1 MSAQNMI
8 QNKKEKINSVLNRR
22 IKRFF
27 TFSIISVLI
36 VCISVF
42 STVILFMQKQTE
54 TSVEDISEIYME
66 EVSCQIQQKFAS
78 ITELR
83 LNQINGIIQRSQPDR
98 VAYGEEM
105 IKELKVSTSVRAF
118 TYMGIYSEKGEEER
132 ITGRYLNISGY
143 DKMMQSLGAN
153 GSAIAIA
160 SDKNG
165 QKYLMLAQ
173 AAAYPLK
180 DGRVS
185 TALIG
190 GLPMDY
196 LKEALFLEEENARVY
211 YHVIARDGSFVIRS
225 SDAYRNNYFN
235 RINALFE
242 ELNGKKPADYQREL
256 KEAMDAF
263 SNYVT
268 VVSIKGEKRYMFCT
282 PISENVDWY
291 LIAVMPS
298 GILNE
303 RLEELDTL
311 RIVIMI
317 GSAMVIL
324 LTMLVIFI
332 MYYRLSMQQMKELDK
347 KERAAVQAN
356 MAKSEFLSSMSHDI
370 RTPMNAIIGMTE
382 IALRNIQDM
391 MRVEDCLKKVRLSS
405 KHLLGLIN
413 DVLDMSKIES
423 GKMTLNISQMSLR
436 EAMDDIVNI
445 MQPQVKERN
454 QYFDIFIRDI
464 MAENVY
470 CDGVRLNQVL
480 LNLLSNAVKF
490 TPEQGRIDVHLWQE
504 ASDKGEEYVCTHFM
518 VEDTGIGMSEEFQ
531 KKIFDT
537 FAREEENEKVQKTV
551 GTGLGTSITKSIV
564 TLMGGRIELRSKQ
577 GEGSC
582 FHVIVDLKRS
592 EHSEDEMVLPAWN
605 ILVVDDNEMLC
616 MSAVAN
622 LEALGVH
629 ADWIMDGKEAVEM
642 IAERHSK
649 GDDYH
654 FVLID
659 WKMPNTDG
667 IQTIREIHSRVGRD
681 IPIFLISAYDWSEME
696 EQLPDGDIEGFIS
709 KPLFKSTLYTCLKQY
724 ADGERMENDESDE
737 DNDFTG
743 IHVLLAED
751 IDINWEIANELFSAV
766 GMELE
771 WAVNGQDCVDK
782 FSKSE
787 TGFYDA
793 ILMDVR
799 MPVMN
804 GYDATKAIRALDRPD
819 NDLPIIAM
827 TADAFADD
835 AQRCFEC
842 GMNDHLTKPLD
853 IRECMRTFR
862 KYFK

>member
-1 MSAQNMI
+1 ML
-8 QNKKEKINSVLNRR
+8 KKEKINTMWDKK

-27 TFSIISVLI
+27 AFSILSVLI
-36 VCISVF
+36 VCTAVF
-42 STVILFMQKQTE
+42 STVILYMQRQTE
-54 TSVEDISEIYME
+54 TSVEDISGIYME
-66 EVSCQIQQKFAS
+66 EVSLQIQQKFAS

-83 LNQINGIIQRSQPDR
+83 LNQISGMIQRCQPET
-98 VAYGEEM
+98 VTYGKEMLEE
-105 IKELKVSTSVRAF
+105 LQVSTGVRDFA
-118 TYMGIYSEKGEEER
+118 YMGIYSDDGEEER
-132 ITGRYLNISGY
+132 IAGSQLEITGY
-143 DKMMQSLGAN
+143 DRFLDSLKDN
-153 GSAIAIA
+153 GSAITMAV
-160 SDKNG
+160 DRRG
-165 QKYLMLAQ
+165 ERYLILAQ
-173 AAAYPLK
+173 AAGYPLK
-180 DGRVS
+180 DGSTS
-185 TALIG
+185 TALVG

-196 LKEALFLEEENARVY
+196 LKEALFLNEEEARIY

-235 RINALFE
+235 RMEALFE
-242 ELNGKKPADYQREL
+242 ELNGKKTDDYKREL
-256 KEAMDAF
+256 KEALNNF
-263 SNYVT
+263 SSYMS
-268 VVSIKGEKRYMFCT
+268 VVSIGGEKRYMYCT

-291 LIAVMPS
+291 LITIMPS

-303 RLEELDTL
+303 RISRLDSV
-311 RIVIMI
+311 RVVIMI
-317 GSAMVIL
+317 GSAMIIL
-324 LTMLVIFI
+324 FTMLIIFI
-332 MYYRLSMQQMKELDK
+332 MYYRLAKQQMKELDK

-382 IALRNIQDM
+382 IALRNMQDM

-445 MQPQVKERN
+445 MQPQVKERS

-464 MAENVY
+464 MVENVC

-490 TPEQGRIDVHLWQE
+490 TPEEGRIDVHLWQE
-504 ASDKGEEYVCTHFM
+504 ISEKGDEYICTHFM

-537 FAREEENEKVQKTV
+537 FAREEENEKVQKTI

-564 TLMGGRIELRSKQ
+564 TLMGGRIEVHSKQ
-577 GEGSC
+577 GEGSS
-582 FHVIVDLKRS
+582 FHVIVDLKRA
-592 EHSEDEMVLPAWN
+592 EHAEDEMVLPQWN

-616 MSAVAN
+616 LSAVAN

-629 ADWIMDGKEAVEM
+629 ADWVMDGREAVEKV
-642 IAERHSK
+642 AQRHGR

-659 WKMPNTDG
+659 WKMPDMDG
-667 IQTIREIHSRVGRD
+667 IETIKEIHSRVGKE

-696 EQLPDGDIEGFIS
+696 EQSFDTEIEGFIS
-709 KPLFKSTLYTCLKQY
+709 KPLFKSTLYTRLKQY
-724 ADGERMENDESDE
+724 ADGSGEEAEENEE

-743 IHVLLAED
+743 RHVLLAED
-751 IDINWEIANELFSAV
+751 IDINWEIANELFSAS
-766 GMELE
+766 GMQLD
-771 WAVNGQDCVDK
+771 WAVNGKDCLDK
-782 FSKSE
+782 FSQSAV
-787 TGFYDA
+787 GYYDA
-793 ILMDVR
+793 VLMDVR

-819 NDLPIIAM
+819 KDLPIIAM

-862 KYFK
+862 KYFNV